1 MASMCDN
8 SLNGLYGV
16 MKDAM
21 QSAFNKGVE
30 HGKRVAQKEFE
41 EKIRNTTD
49 GHSCRLCCVKEVI
62 K

>member
-1 MASMCDN
+1 MAGMCDN
-8 SLNGLYGV
+8 ALNGLYGV

-30 HGKRVAQKEFE
+30 HGKRLAAKELE
-41 EKIRNTTD
+41 DKIRNTPD
-49 GHSCRLCCVKEVI
+49 GNHCKLCCIKEAI